1 MLFWLFW
8 LFFSPLT
15 DPQPTEL
22 CVIQTSEILKAKLLI
37 VDDQAANVLL
47 LERLLRSAGYSAISS
62 TQKPADV
69 LALHR
74 QNRYDL
80 ILLDLNMPEVDGFQ
94 VMEGLRGI
102 EGEGML
108 PVLVITAQPNEK
120 LRALKA
126 GALDFVS
133 KPFDIAEVLARVQNL
148 LQVRLLNL
156 ETQKLYEQMMAEQ
169 ALSDLLLHNVLP
181 QAIADRLKGRSK
193 LTADHLNQAIVDSY
207 ASVTV
212 LFADIVGFTAFSQ
225 GVSPEVLV
233 GVLNDLFTRFDHIA
247 ERRGLEK
254 IKTIGDCYMAA
265 AGLPTVVPDHAD
277 RAAHMALDMLEAI
290 RDFNAKTEH
299 PLNVR
304 IGMSTGAAVA
314 GVIGKSK
321 FLYDL
326 WGDVVNTASRME
338 SHGIAGRI
346 QLSDASRLAL
356 IQPFAL
362 EHRGVIE
369 VKGKGEMSTWFLNG
383 LVSD

>member
-1 MLFWLFW
+1 M
-8 LFFSPLT
+8 
-15 DPQPTEL
+15 
-22 CVIQTSEILKAKLLI
+22 IHTSDILKAKLLI
-37 VDDQAANVLL
+37 VDDHAANVLL
-47 LERLLRSAGYSAISS
+47 LERLLRTAGYTAISS
-62 TQKPADV
+62 TQNPTQV
-69 LALHR
+69 GELHR
-74 QNRYDL
+74 ENRYDL
-80 ILLDLNMPEVDGFQ
+80 ILLDLNMPLMDGFQ
-94 VMEGLRGI
+94 VMEDLKVI
-102 EGEGML
+102 EGDGTL

-156 ETQKLYEQMMAEQ
+156 ETQILYKQVLVEQ
-169 ALSDLLLHNVLP
+169 ALSEMLLNNVLP
-181 QAIADRLKGRSK
+181 QAIAERLKGRSQ

-212 LFADIVGFTAFSQ
+212 LFADIVGFTSFSQ

-247 ERRGLEK
+247 EHRGLEK

-265 AGLPTVVPDHAD
+265 AGLPVEVTDHAD
-277 RAAHMALDMLEAI
+277 RAAHMSLDMLRAI
-290 RDFNAKTEH
+290 QDFNTSSPY
-299 PLNVR
+299 PLNIR
-304 IGMSTGAAVA
+304 IGISTGAAVA

-338 SHGIAGRI
+338 SHGMAGRI
-346 QLSDASRLAL
+346 QLSDATRQAL

-369 VKGKGEMSTWFLNG
+369 VKGKGEMSTWFLSSTMLN
-383 LVSD
+383 

>member
-1 MLFWLFW
+1 M
-8 LFFSPLT
+8 
-15 DPQPTEL
+15 
-22 CVIQTSEILKAKLLI
+22 IHTSDILRAKLLI

-47 LERLLRSAGYSAISS
+47 LERLLLSAGYSAIST
-62 TQKPADV
+62 TQNPQEV
-69 LALHR
+69 LDLHR

-80 ILLDLNMPEVDGFQ
+80 ILLDLNMPEMDGFQ
-94 VMEGLRGI
+94 VMEALKSE
-102 EGEGML
+102 EGDGSL

-156 ETQKLYEQMMAEQ
+156 ETQKLYKQVLVEQE
-169 ALSDLLLHNVLP
+169 LSDRLLHNVLP
-181 QAIADRLKGRSK
+181 QAIAERLKGRSK
-193 LTADHLNQAIVDSY
+193 LTADHLSQAIVDSY
-207 ASVTV
+207 DKVTV

-247 ERRGLEK
+247 EHRGLEK

-265 AGLPTVVPDHAD
+265 AGLPTVVSDHAD
-277 RAAHMALDMLEAI
+277 RAAHMALDMIEAI
-290 RDFNAKTEH
+290 EDFNANTQH
-299 PLNVR
+299 PLNIR
-304 IGMSTGAAVA
+304 IGISTGAAVA

-346 QLSDASRLAL
+346 QLSEATRQAL
-356 IQPFAL
+356 TQPFNL
-362 EHRGVIE
+362 ESRGVIE
-369 VKGKGEMSTWFLNG
+369 VKGKGEMSTWFLSRPKTNH
-383 LVSD
+383 SAS

>member
-1 MLFWLFW
+1 
-8 LFFSPLT
+8 
-15 DPQPTEL
+15 
-22 CVIQTSEILKAKLLI
+22 
-37 VDDQAANVLL
+37 
-47 LERLLRSAGYSAISS
+47 
-62 TQKPADV
+62 
-69 LALHR
+69 
-74 QNRYDL
+74 
-80 ILLDLNMPEVDGFQ
+80 
-94 VMEGLRGI
+94 
-102 EGEGML
+102 
-108 PVLVITAQPNEK
+108 
-120 LRALKA
+120 
-126 GALDFVS
+126 
-133 KPFDIAEVLARVQNL
+133 LARVQNL

-156 ETQKLYEQMMAEQ
+156 ETQKLYQQVLVEQK
-169 ALSDLLLHNVLP
+169 LSEMLLHNVLP

-207 ASVTV
+207 THVTV

-265 AGLPTVVPDHAD
+265 AGLPVVVSDHAD
-277 RAAHMALDMLEAI
+277 RAAHMSLDMLDAI
-290 RDFNAKTEH
+290 EDFNATSPY
-299 PLNVR
+299 PLNIR

-346 QLSDASRLAL
+346 QMSEATHQAL
-356 IQPFAL
+356 THPFSL
-362 EHRGVIE
+362 EHRGVID
-369 VKGKGEMSTWFLNG
+369 VKGKGEMSTWFLNKA
-383 LVSD
+383 L